1 MKEVGHELNSA
12 EKNLIK
18 NLNLDFIITKIFFIF
33 VPMIDIVQIMGMVF
47 VGVIMVCLALTI
59 VEYITTSL
67 EKPTKRNHK
76 VIKKKRQ

>member
-1 MKEVGHELNSA
+1 MKEGGQELNL
-12 EKNLIK
+12 EQKRKNLS
-18 NLNLDFIITKIFFIF
+18 LDFVITKNFIIF

-67 EKPTKRNHK
+67 QEPTKRNHK
-76 VIKKKRQ
+76 VMKKKRQ

>member
-1 MKEVGHELNSA
+1 MKEVGHELNS
-12 EKNLIK
+12 EQKRKNLS
-18 NLNLDFIITKIFFIF
+18 LDFIITKIFFIF

>member
-1 MKEVGHELNSA
+1 MKEVGHELNS
-12 EKNLIK
+12 EQKRKNLS
-18 NLNLDFIITKIFFIF
+18 LDFIITKIFFIF

-67 EKPTKRNHK
+67 
-76 VIKKKRQ
+76 

>member
-1 MKEVGHELNSA
+1 MKEGGQELNL
-12 EKNLIK
+12 EQKRKNLS
-18 NLNLDFIITKIFFIF
+18 LDFVITKNFIIF

-67 EKPTKRNHK
+67 EKPTKRNYK
-76 VIKKKRQ
+76 VMKKKRQ